1 MRAALLGLMLGV
13 LLQTACGCST
23 GFIFNPQELY
33 SLPQLPPK
41 YDALNQCLSEI
52 ISGGAEYAAPT
63 SGTNIQAV
71 QMVDLDGD
79 GQEEAVAFFRNAADE
94 KPLKIYIFAAEGES
108 YRQMA
113 VIEGSGTAIY
123 SIDYQDLNG
132 DGEMALRGGWRVS
145 TDLQALSV
153 YALEDGEAVEL
164 VRSNYVKYAITDLD
178 QDQKKELM
186 VLRSDNQGEGVAEYY
201 SWQDS
206 GLLPSSMIRISITM
220 AELSQQGRIVS
231 GVLRDEVPALFITGV
246 AENAEAITDILTV
259 RDGELTNVV
268 LSNMTGVSQVIAPFR
283 SLYPS
288 DMNNDGVTEVPQ
300 PVKMSGWGSGVT
312 SDDGYRIDW
321 YSYDSNGQ
329 GKIVMRTYHD
339 MESGWYFQLPEEWTD
354 LIQVHRSSGTDET
367 VVTFSVQDGD
377 TVQDILSISTLT
389 GTNREIQAS
398 RGNRFNLSRQ
408 SDATYTAELLS
419 GNSEWKYGL
428 TEDQVREAFSLIRP
442 EWLTGDN

>member
-1 MRAALLGLMLGV
+1 M
-13 LLQTACGCST
+13 
-23 GFIFNPQELY
+23 
-33 SLPQLPPK
+33 PPPP
-41 YDALNQCLSEI
+41 LVPTFRQCRWWI
-52 ISGGAEYAAPT
+52 WTVTVRKRRWRFSG
-63 SGTNIQAV
+63 
-71 QMVDLDGD
+71 
-79 GQEEAVAFFRNAADE
+79 NAADE

-132 DGEMALRGGWRVS
+132 DGEMALLVGWRVS

-206 GLLPSSMIRISITM
+206 GLLPTSTIRISITM
-220 AELSQQGRIVS
+220 AELSQQGRIIS

-300 PVKMSGWGSGVT
+300 PVKMPGWGSGVT

-321 YSYDSNGQ
+321 YSYDSNGK

-377 TVQDILSISTLT
+377 TVQNILSISTLT
-389 GTNREIQAS
+389 GTNREIQTS

>member
-33 SLPQLPPK
+33 SLPPK

-132 DGEMALRGGWRVS
+132 DGEMALLVGWRVS

-300 PVKMSGWGSGVT
+300 PVKMPGWGSGVT

-321 YSYDSNGQ
+321 YSYDSNGK

>member
-1 MRAALLGLMLGV
+1 M
-13 LLQTACGCST
+13 
-23 GFIFNPQELY
+23 
-33 SLPQLPPK
+33 
-41 YDALNQCLSEI
+41 
-52 ISGGAEYAAPT
+52 
-63 SGTNIQAV
+63 
-71 QMVDLDGD
+71 
-79 GQEEAVAFFRNAADE
+79 AFFRNAADE

-132 DGEMALRGGWRVS
+132 DGEMALLVGWRVS

-206 GLLPSSMIRISITM
+206 GLLPTSTIRISITM

-300 PVKMSGWGSGVT
+300 PVKMPGWGSGVT

-321 YSYDSNGQ
+321 YSYDSNGK

-377 TVQDILSISTLT
+377 TVQNILSISTLT
-389 GTNREIQAS
+389 GTNREIQTS

>member
-1 MRAALLGLMLGV
+1 M
-13 LLQTACGCST
+13 
-23 GFIFNPQELY
+23 
-33 SLPQLPPK
+33 
-41 YDALNQCLSEI
+41 
-52 ISGGAEYAAPT
+52 
-63 SGTNIQAV
+63 
-71 QMVDLDGD
+71 
-79 GQEEAVAFFRNAADE
+79 
-94 KPLKIYIFAAEGES
+94 
-108 YRQMA
+108 
-113 VIEGSGTAIY
+113 
-123 SIDYQDLNG
+123 
-132 DGEMALRGGWRVS
+132 
-145 TDLQALSV
+145 
-153 YALEDGEAVEL
+153 EL

-206 GLLPSSMIRISITM
+206 GLLPTSTIRISITM

-300 PVKMSGWGSGVT
+300 PVKMPGWGSGVT

-321 YSYDSNGQ
+321 YSYDSNGN

-377 TVQDILSISTLT
+377 TVQNILSISTLT
-389 GTNREIQAS
+389 GTNREIQTS

-408 SDATYTAELLS
+408 SDATYTVELLS

>member
-1 MRAALLGLMLGV
+1 MTVRKRRWR
-13 LLQTACGCST
+13 
-23 GFIFNPQELY
+23 F
-33 SLPQLPPK
+33 
-41 YDALNQCLSEI
+41 
-52 ISGGAEYAAPT
+52 SG
-63 SGTNIQAV
+63 
-71 QMVDLDGD
+71 
-79 GQEEAVAFFRNAADE
+79 NAADE

-132 DGEMALRGGWRVS
+132 DGEMALLVGWRVS

-206 GLLPSSMIRISITM
+206 GLLPTSTIRISITM
-220 AELSQQGRIVS
+220 AELSQQGRIIS

-288 DMNNDGVTEVPQ
+288 DMNNDG
-300 PVKMSGWGSGVT
+300 
-312 SDDGYRIDW
+312 
-321 YSYDSNGQ
+321 
-329 GKIVMRTYHD
+329 
-339 MESGWYFQLPEEWTD
+339 
-354 LIQVHRSSGTDET
+354 
-367 VVTFSVQDGD
+367 
-377 TVQDILSISTLT
+377 
-389 GTNREIQAS
+389 
-398 RGNRFNLSRQ
+398 
-408 SDATYTAELLS
+408 
-419 GNSEWKYGL
+419 
-428 TEDQVREAFSLIRP
+428 
-442 EWLTGDN
+442 

>member
-13 LLQTACGCST
+13 LQ
-23 GFIFNPQELY
+23 
-33 SLPQLPPK
+33 PQLPPK

-132 DGEMALRGGWRVS
+132 DGEMALLVGWRVS

-206 GLLPSSMIRISITM
+206 GLLPTSTIRISITM
-220 AELSQQGRIVS
+220 AELSQQGRIIS

-300 PVKMSGWGSGVT
+300 PVKMPGWGSGVT

-321 YSYDSNGQ
+321 YSYDSNGK

-377 TVQDILSISTLT
+377 TVQNILSISTLT
-389 GTNREIQAS
+389 GTNREIQTS

>member
-132 DGEMALRGGWRVS
+132 DGEMALLVGWRVS

-153 YALEDGEAVEL
+153 
-164 VRSNYVKYAITDLD
+164 
-178 QDQKKELM
+178 
-186 VLRSDNQGEGVAEYY
+186 
-201 SWQDS
+201 
-206 GLLPSSMIRISITM
+206 
-220 AELSQQGRIVS
+220 
-231 GVLRDEVPALFITGV
+231 
-246 AENAEAITDILTV
+246 
-259 RDGELTNVV
+259 
-268 LSNMTGVSQVIAPFR
+268 
-283 SLYPS
+283 
-288 DMNNDGVTEVPQ
+288 
-300 PVKMSGWGSGVT
+300 
-312 SDDGYRIDW
+312 
-321 YSYDSNGQ
+321 
-329 GKIVMRTYHD
+329 
-339 MESGWYFQLPEEWTD
+339 
-354 LIQVHRSSGTDET
+354 
-367 VVTFSVQDGD
+367 
-377 TVQDILSISTLT
+377 
-389 GTNREIQAS
+389 
-398 RGNRFNLSRQ
+398 
-408 SDATYTAELLS
+408 
-419 GNSEWKYGL
+419 
-428 TEDQVREAFSLIRP
+428 
-442 EWLTGDN
+442 

>member
-132 DGEMALRGGWRVS
+132 DGEMALLVGWRVS

-164 VRSNYVKYAITDLD
+164 VL
-178 QDQKKELM
+178 
-186 VLRSDNQGEGVAEYY
+186 
-201 SWQDS
+201 
-206 GLLPSSMIRISITM
+206 
-220 AELSQQGRIVS
+220 
-231 GVLRDEVPALFITGV
+231 
-246 AENAEAITDILTV
+246 
-259 RDGELTNVV
+259 
-268 LSNMTGVSQVIAPFR
+268 
-283 SLYPS
+283 
-288 DMNNDGVTEVPQ
+288 
-300 PVKMSGWGSGVT
+300 
-312 SDDGYRIDW
+312 
-321 YSYDSNGQ
+321 
-329 GKIVMRTYHD
+329 
-339 MESGWYFQLPEEWTD
+339 
-354 LIQVHRSSGTDET
+354 
-367 VVTFSVQDGD
+367 
-377 TVQDILSISTLT
+377 
-389 GTNREIQAS
+389 
-398 RGNRFNLSRQ
+398 
-408 SDATYTAELLS
+408 
-419 GNSEWKYGL
+419 
-428 TEDQVREAFSLIRP
+428 SLIHI
-442 EWLTGDN
+442 